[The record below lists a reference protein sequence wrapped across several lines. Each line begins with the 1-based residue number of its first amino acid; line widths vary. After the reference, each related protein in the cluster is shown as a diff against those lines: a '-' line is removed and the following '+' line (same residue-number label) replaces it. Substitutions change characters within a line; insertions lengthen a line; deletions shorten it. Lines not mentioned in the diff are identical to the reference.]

1 MIKAND
7 ATNDTVNTDSLTN
20 VFRQYYDLTKPKV
33 VALIVFTAF
42 VGMLL
47 AVPGMPD
54 VVTVLLASLGIGLA
68 ASSGAAMNQ
77 IIDMRADAMMART
90 QNRPL
95 PTGGMN
101 VWQAIIFALLLTVLG
116 MFVLVV
122 GVNTLTAV
130 LTFISMVGYGVVY
143 TVFLKPATPQNI
155 VIGGAAGAAP
165 PLLGWVAMTNSVTA
179 EACLLFLIIFAWTP
193 PHFWALAL
201 YRRDEYAAA
210 GVPMLPVTHGEEFT
224 RLQILLY
231 TLILI
236 AVTLMPVAINM
247 FGGIY
252 LLGALYLNARFTFYV
267 VKLYREY
274 SDALSRTT
282 FVYSIKYL
290 MYLFAIMLL
299 DHYGWD
305 RLVLMI
311 N

>member
-1 MIKAND
+1 MTPNE
-7 ATNDTVNTDSLTN
+7 NTDSLTEA
-20 VFRQYYDLTKPKV
+20 FRQYYDLTKPRV
-33 VALIVFTAF
+33 VMLIVFTAI

-47 AVPGMPD
+47 AVPGIPD
-54 VVTVLLASLGIGLA
+54 LLTVLLASLGIGLA

-77 IIDMRADAMMART
+77 IIDMRADAIMART
-90 QNRPL
+90 KNRPL
-95 PTGGMN
+95 ATGGMH
-101 VWQAIIFALLLTVLG
+101 VWQAIAFAALLCVAG

-122 GVNTLTAV
+122 WVNTLTAI
-130 LTFISMVGYGVVY
+130 LTFISMVGYGVIY

-165 PLLGWVAMTNSVTA
+165 PLLGWVAMSNAVTP

-231 TLILI
+231 TYILV
-236 AVTLMPVAINM
+236 AVTLLPFTIHM

-252 LLGALYLNARFTFYV
+252 LLCALYLNARFMFYV
-267 VKLYREY
+267 MKLYRHY
-274 SDALSRTT
+274 SDDLSRKT

-290 MYLFAIMLL
+290 MYLFAVMLL
-299 DHYGWD
+299 DHYLWD
-305 RLVLMI
+305 RLVLMLI
-311 N
+311 